1 MGFNS
6 GFKGLMSFRETVG
19 IDFENHSNRVYRVTD
34 ITFSS
39 SQPFLI
45 LVTYPCRRDL
55 LEELIVAQ
63 LVIKILCHITR
74 IVVAVFTA
82 VV

>member
-1 MGFNS
+1 MP
-6 GFKGLMSFRETVG
+6 FRETIG
-19 IDFENHSNRVYRVTD
+19 IDFENHSNHLYYVTD

-45 LVTYPCRRDL
+45 LVTYQWRRD

-63 LVIKILCHITR
+63 LVIKILCHVTR
-74 IVVAVFTA
+74 MVVALFTIWSA
-82 VV
+82 L

>member
-1 MGFNS
+1 
-6 GFKGLMSFRETVG
+6 MSLRETVG
-19 IDFENHSNRVYRVTD
+19 IDFENHSNHVYRVTD
-34 ITFSS
+34 MFSS

-82 VV
+82 DV

>member
-1 MGFNS
+1 MKTNR
-6 GFKGLMSFRETVG
+6 LMLHRETVG
-19 IDFENHSNRVYRVTD
+19 EDFENHSNHVYYGTD

-45 LVTYPCRRDL
+45 LVTYPWRRD

-63 LVIKILCHITR
+63 LVIKILCHVTR
-74 IVVAVFTA
+74 IVVAVFTGA
-82 VV
+82 I